1 VNQISYLLLGATLAA
16 SPLASAGPTVLDE
29 QQLDRVTAGTADYGP
44 NRGQF
49 GGGAIVG
56 NSSSATIKTTGQIK
70 LEGSAQQGARAVN
83 LVNGAE
89 SAVGN
94 PVNIWDGRISSAGAA
109 TTLDVNQANSIAQ
122 DQSRTAG
129 LQFYERRGANIDR
142 QYSEWS
148 KTTHTGSV
156 DTTQSI
162 SGSGNLPE
170 VGVQVGKGV
179 SIAGEADLHIDA
191 GSLSIS
197 NEVVLGST
205 HTVTNVELGSP
216 PVVVTNTSDVVLAS
230 ATQTFDWTLPEVT
243 FSVTGA
249 GCWVVM
255 GKCDADGSYE
265 KSVDETTVTRAP
277 FRLQN
282 AQAEYI
288 VVDESSLDV
297 TNEYSVTVSGDA
309 QRDARAVNLVN
320 TAGSLVANSV
330 NIARTP
336 SVGPSLNLNQVNIIV
351 QRR

>member
-1 VNQISYLLLGATLAA
+1 M
-16 SPLASAGPTVLDE
+16 AGPTVLDE

-44 NRGQF
+44 TRGQF

-56 NSSSATIKTTGQIK
+56 NSSSATIKTTGQVK

-94 PVNIWDGRISSAGAA
+94 PVNIWDGRISGGGAA

-129 LQFYERRGANIDR
+129 LQSYERRGANIDR

-148 KTTHTGSV
+148 KTTHEGSV

-162 SGSGNLPE
+162 SGSEGLPE

-179 SIAGEADLHIDA
+179 SIAGDADLHIDA

-197 NEVVLGST
+197 NDVTLGT
-205 HTVTNVELGSP
+205 RNTVTNVEIAGAA
-216 PVVVTNTSDVVLAS
+216 VQNRTEFVLAS
-230 ATQTFDWTLPEVT
+230 ATQTFNWTLPEVT

-265 KSVDETTVTRAP
+265 RTVDETTVTRAP

-282 AQAEYI
+282 AQSEYI
-288 VVDESSLDV
+288 VVDESSLDA
-297 TNEYSVTVSGDA
+297 TNEYSVAMSGDA

-320 TAGSLVANSV
+320 ASGSLVANSV

-336 SVGPSLNLNQVNIIV
+336 SVGPSLNLNQVNVIV